1 MKVQN
6 ETLYGDTAIVIGY
19 CGAYPHVGNGTVALL
34 PYCHLSGI
42 DPESGDNDGRGNLQ
56 IYGGKSQRRAADFFP
71 WVTRLVRTW
80 GCPKNST
87 ARSISPWATKVRM

>member
-34 PYCHLSGI
+34 PYCHMSGI

-56 IYGGKSQRRAADFFP
+56 IYGGKSQRRAADFFSMGHP
-71 WVTRLVRTW
+71 IGEDMGV
-80 GCPKNST
+80 P
-87 ARSISPWATKVRM
+87 